1 MNNPNKR
8 VTRIKSDYV
17 RQYDAHMELKQK
29 RKKSL
34 FQRLVV
40 FTTLF
45 VIALGVMISYHVTQ
59 RSSYAAKQEES
70 ELLAE
75 EIGNL
80 QSEETSLLE
89 EIDLLN
95 DKEYVLDIARTNYF
109 LSKKGELIFQVDQ
122 SEERSY

>member
-1 MNNPNKR
+1 
-8 VTRIKSDYV
+8 
-17 RQYDAHMELKQK
+17 
-29 RKKSL
+29 
-34 FQRLVV
+34 
-40 FTTLF
+40 
-45 VIALGVMISYHVTQ
+45 MISYHVTQ

-109 LSKKGELIFQVDQ
+109 LSKKESLSSKLINRKSALIDMMAL
-122 SEERSY
+122 YTYNK